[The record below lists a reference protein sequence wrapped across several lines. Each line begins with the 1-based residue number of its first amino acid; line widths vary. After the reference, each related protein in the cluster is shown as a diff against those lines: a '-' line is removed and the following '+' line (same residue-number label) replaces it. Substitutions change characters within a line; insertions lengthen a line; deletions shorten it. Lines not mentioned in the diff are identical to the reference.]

1 MKVVDGSSLC
11 VYFVSASASLLAGAV
26 QLDAWDIDVINL
38 QTEVGKSA
46 TEKLALHQD

>member
-1 MKVVDGSSLC
+1 MTGRRC
-11 VYFVSASASLLAGAV
+11 VYILHQLLLLYSV
-26 QLDAWDIDVINL
+26 QLDAWHIDVINL